1 MQTTKLTEYLIEPF
15 LVEQVKAKK
24 VVGVYSGRFQPFGPH
39 HKKTYE
45 WLKKKFGN
53 AYIVTSDIKGGSRHP
68 MNFKEKKRHMMK
80 MGIPSN
86 RIIKVKNPYVAKEL
100 TEKLSED
107 TAVVFAF
114 GAKDAGRLAS
124 GKYFQDYKK
133 NKNNLV
139 GYEEH
144 GYVLVAPHISMRVGG
159 MEVSGTSMREL
170 LGHPKYEGGGERK
183 KLFKKMFGYFDQGVF
198 NMLTNKFRKLYEK
211 LDISVREFEGDK
223 IGDFLTTIDMKEL
236 IKESS
241 TSVNFEV
248 DDGPPI
254 HYRGFSDYK
263 RVTKAWIDDMYKG
276 LGWKVVHYIL
286 SKGAVDP
293 DFDYTMK
300 YSVVPAVAY
309 GRSHSGKYGERFG
322 VKEPIKKYQE
332 RLNGVLSTLGW
343 EVVKWMGLKDD
354 FSGVS
359 GVEVEAPVA
368 PGIDG
373 EDSNTQRAERDKLTG
388 SKLHSI
394 EEMIDLSD
402 YISLI
407 SGNKI
412 KEDVKYGG
420 KYNEVGFIEDIEIKG
435 IGKLKAKFDTGSEVY
450 SALHAENIKQSN
462 GMVEFDIN
470 GKHLKKKIIRKQKV
484 DVGSKN
490 IEDRVVV
497 EFPMKLGKKTYP
509 SVRFSLANRSANE
522 TEVLM
527 SRDFIDKYDFVVNVN
542 EEDIKP
548 DIIKSF
554 VIRDTLNTKLWD
566 GDKLKPEIKKKLLA
580 IGKNFFEDLELE
592 PNVKL
597 QDITLTGSISN
608 YNWSKF
614 SDVDLHLRIDFSQVD
629 DDENFVQN
637 YVLAKK
643 TIWNNKHDI
652 KIYGFPVEVYVENVG
667 ESHVASGLYSILKDE
682 WIVIPKKKELQID
695 LDDIRSKAEGYLGS
709 IPVLQQKMKDGKY
722 DEVVEMVEK
731 IQEKLK
737 RMRSSGLERG
747 GEFSVENLAFKAL
760 RRSPFI
766 SDIIQMKNDAYDK
779 KMSMKERINLDD
791 EVRLLVE
798 GGAYGHMNHPFDD
811 KDLTF
816 GDLRTIIDLGLQGNL
831 DREEAVTEKTDG
843 QNLMITWKN
852 GKLLAARNKGQIKS
866 KGKRAMSAAGVAR
879 KFSGRGE
886 IKKAFVFAMKDLEKA
901 VGKLTDKQR
910 KKIFDEGSN
919 FMNLEII
926 YPTTANVIDYDKT
939 VLQFHGAIKYDDSGT
954 ATGTVPGS
962 GRILQGMIKQVNQ
975 HIQKHFKIEKPV
987 FLKVPKNQDFSS
999 KRSSYFS
1006 QLDKLKKQ
1014 YALKDTDTLSIY
1026 HQRYWEEYIYNAA
1039 QQYGYS
1045 ISNKIL
1051 INLTKRWAF
1060 GDKSYKIQQIKNDI
1074 DNEKFL
1080 DWVLSS
1086 DKVDVEKKQKENM
1099 KPFEILFFSLG
1110 ADILKNI
1117 DGFLAAS
1124 PKKAVQKIRKDVS
1137 KAIKDVRKG
1146 GDLKKLNRLKQQLS
1160 KLNAIGGL
1168 DAVVPSEGI
1177 VFKYNGKTFKL
1188 TGSFAPINQIT
1199 GLMTF

>member
-1 MQTTKLTEYLIEPF
+1 MQTTRLTEHLIKPF
-15 LVEQVKAKK
+15 LVEQVKAKNTI
-24 VVGVYSGRFQPFGPH
+24 GIYSGRFQPFGPH

-100 TEKLSED
+100 TEKLPKD

-114 GAKDAGRLAS
+114 GKKDAGRLAT

-144 GYVLVAPHISMRVGG
+144 GYVLVAPHVSMRAGG
-159 MEVSGTSMREL
+159 LEVSGTSMREL
-170 LGHPKYEGGGERK
+170 LGHPKYEGGGKRK
-183 KLFKKMFGYFDQGVF
+183 ELFKKMFGYFDQGVF
-198 NMLTNKFRKLYEK
+198 NMLTNKFRKLYER
-211 LDISVREFEGDK
+211 LDISIREFEGDK
-223 IGDFLTTIDMKEL
+223 IGDFLTTIDMREL

-248 DDGPPI
+248 DDGPPTY
-254 HYRGFSDYK
+254 YRGFSDYK
-263 RVTKAWIDDMYKG
+263 RVTKEWINNMYKG
-276 LGWKVVHYIL
+276 LGWKVVQYIL
-286 SKGAVDP
+286 SKGATDP

-300 YSVVPAVAY
+300 YTTVPAVAY
-309 GRSHSGKYGERFG
+309 GRKHTGKYGERFG
-322 VKEPIKKYQE
+322 VEEPIRKYKE
-332 RLNGVLSTLGW
+332 RLEGILSTVGW
-343 EVVKWMGLKDD
+343 EVVKWLGLKDD
-354 FSGVS
+354 FSGVT

-368 PGIDG
+368 FGVDG
-373 EDSNTQRAERDKLTG
+373 DDSNTQRAARDELTG

-450 SALHAENIKQSN
+450 SALHADNIKQSN

-470 GKHLKKKIIRKQKV
+470 GKHLKKKIIGKQKV
-484 DVGSKN
+484 DIGSKN

-497 EFPMKLGKKTYP
+497 EFPMKLGKKTYS
-509 SVRFSLANRSANE
+509 SVRFTLADRSGND

-527 SRDFIDKYDFVVNVN
+527 SKDFIDKYDFVVNVN
-542 EEDIKP
+542 EMVDLS
-548 DIIKSF
+548 DY
-554 VIRDTLNTKLWD
+554 VN
-566 GDKLKPEIKKKLLA
+566 LLA
-580 IGKNFFEDLELE
+580 
-592 PNVKL
+592 
-597 QDITLTGSISN
+597 
-608 YNWSKF
+608 
-614 SDVDLHLRIDFSQVD
+614 
-629 DDENFVQN
+629 
-637 YVLAKK
+637 
-643 TIWNNKHDI
+643 
-652 KIYGFPVEVYVENVG
+652 
-667 ESHVASGLYSILKDE
+667 
-682 WIVIPKKKELQID
+682 
-695 LDDIRSKAEGYLGS
+695 
-709 IPVLQQKMKDGKY
+709 
-722 DEVVEMVEK
+722 
-731 IQEKLK
+731 
-737 RMRSSGLERG
+737 
-747 GEFSVENLAFKAL
+747 
-760 RRSPFI
+760 
-766 SDIIQMKNDAYDK
+766 
-779 KMSMKERINLDD
+779 
-791 EVRLLVE
+791 E

-816 GDLRTIIDLGLQGNL
+816 GDLKSIIDLGLQGNL

-843 QNLMITWKN
+843 QNLMITWRD

-866 KGKRAMSAAGVAR
+866 KGKSAMSAIGVAR

-901 VGKLTDKQR
+901 IGKLSDKQR

-939 VLQFHGAIKYDDSGT
+939 VLQFHGALKYDDSGT
-954 ATGTVPGS
+954 SIGTVPGS

-987 FLKVPKNQDFSS
+987 FLKVPKHQDFSS
-999 KRSSYFS
+999 KRSSYFG
-1006 QLDKLKKQ
+1006 QLNKLKKQ
-1014 YALKDTDTLSIY
+1014 YGLKDIDTLGMY
-1026 HQRYWEEYIYNAA
+1026 HQRYWEEYIYNATK
-1039 QQYGYS
+1039 QYKYTMP
-1045 ISNKIL
+1045 NTVL
-1051 INLTKRWAF
+1051 VNLTKRWAF
-1060 GDKSYKIQQIKNDI
+1060 GDKSYKIQQIRNDV

-1080 DWVLSS
+1080 DWILST
-1086 DKVDVEKKQKENM
+1086 DKVDVEKKQKQNM
-1099 KPFEILFFSLG
+1099 KQFEILFFKLG

-1137 KAIKDVRKG
+1137 KAINDVRKG
-1146 GDLKKLNRLKQQLS
+1146 GDLNKLNKLKQQLS
-1160 KLNAIGGL
+1160 KLNAIGGFK
-1168 DAVVPSEGI
+1168 AVVPSEGL
-1177 VFKYNGKTFKL
+1177 VFKYKGKTYKF
-1188 TGSFAPINQIT
+1188 TGAFAPINQIT

>member
-1 MQTTKLTEYLIEPF
+1 
-15 LVEQVKAKK
+15 
-24 VVGVYSGRFQPFGPH
+24 
-39 HKKTYE
+39 
-45 WLKKKFGN
+45 
-53 AYIVTSDIKGGSRHP
+53 
-68 MNFKEKKRHMMK
+68 
-80 MGIPSN
+80 
-86 RIIKVKNPYVAKEL
+86 
-100 TEKLSED
+100 
-107 TAVVFAF
+107 
-114 GAKDAGRLAS
+114 
-124 GKYFQDYKK
+124 
-133 NKNNLV
+133 
-139 GYEEH
+139 
-144 GYVLVAPHISMRVGG
+144 
-159 MEVSGTSMREL
+159 
-170 LGHPKYEGGGERK
+170 
-183 KLFKKMFGYFDQGVF
+183 
-198 NMLTNKFRKLYEK
+198 
-211 LDISVREFEGDK
+211 
-223 IGDFLTTIDMKEL
+223 
-236 IKESS
+236 
-241 TSVNFEV
+241 
-248 DDGPPI
+248 
-254 HYRGFSDYK
+254 
-263 RVTKAWIDDMYKG
+263 
-276 LGWKVVHYIL
+276 
-286 SKGAVDP
+286 
-293 DFDYTMK
+293 
-300 YSVVPAVAY
+300 
-309 GRSHSGKYGERFG
+309 
-322 VKEPIKKYQE
+322 
-332 RLNGVLSTLGW
+332 
-343 EVVKWMGLKDD
+343 
-354 FSGVS
+354 
-359 GVEVEAPVA
+359 
-368 PGIDG
+368 
-373 EDSNTQRAERDKLTG
+373 
-388 SKLHSI
+388 
-394 EEMIDLSD
+394 
-402 YISLI
+402 
-407 SGNKI
+407 
-412 KEDVKYGG
+412 
-420 KYNEVGFIEDIEIKG
+420 
-435 IGKLKAKFDTGSEVY
+435 
-450 SALHAENIKQSN
+450 
-462 GMVEFDIN
+462 
-470 GKHLKKKIIRKQKV
+470 
-484 DVGSKN
+484 
-490 IEDRVVV
+490 
-497 EFPMKLGKKTYP
+497 
-509 SVRFSLANRSANE
+509 
-522 TEVLM
+522 
-527 SRDFIDKYDFVVNVN
+527 
-542 EEDIKP
+542 
-548 DIIKSF
+548 
-554 VIRDTLNTKLWD
+554 
-566 GDKLKPEIKKKLLA
+566 
-580 IGKNFFEDLELE
+580 
-592 PNVKL
+592 
-597 QDITLTGSISN
+597 
-608 YNWSKF
+608 
-614 SDVDLHLRIDFSQVD
+614 
-629 DDENFVQN
+629 
-637 YVLAKK
+637 
-643 TIWNNKHDI
+643 
-652 KIYGFPVEVYVENVG
+652 
-667 ESHVASGLYSILKDE
+667 
-682 WIVIPKKKELQID
+682 
-695 LDDIRSKAEGYLGS
+695 
-709 IPVLQQKMKDGKY
+709 
-722 DEVVEMVEK
+722 
-731 IQEKLK
+731 
-737 RMRSSGLERG
+737 
-747 GEFSVENLAFKAL
+747 
-760 RRSPFI
+760 
-766 SDIIQMKNDAYDK
+766 MKNGAYDK

-987 FLKVPKNQDFSS
+987 FLKVPKHQDFSS

-1039 QQYGYS
+1039 QQYKYTMP
-1045 ISNKIL
+1045 NKVL
-1051 INLTKRWAF
+1051 VNLTKRWAF